1 MSNSRLRNY
10 TRRQFLE
17 NASVLSAASLL
28 GWSQTAAAEPPPE
41 IKKIRL
47 VHTPTICFAPQLF
60 AEELLRLEGFSEIEY
75 VDLKVNTPSNE
86 VASGRADMSMT
97 AAPEVVAVLDETES
111 VLVVGGIHAGCYE
124 LFGNERVQTIQQLK
138 GRRVVVSALG
148 SPEHIY
154 ISSIVAYLGMDPR
167 KDLNW
172 IVAKSSADAMQ
183 LFIDNKADAFLGFP
197 PQPQDLRLR
206 KVGHVIIDT
215 SKDRPWS
222 QYFCCVVAANK
233 QFVSK
238 YPVAT
243 KRVLR
248 AMLKGADM
256 CATDPQKVAKYLVA
270 RNYESR
276 YDVALEVIKEL
287 SYRRWREANPED
299 TIRFHALRLH
309 EVGMIKSNP
318 RQLIARCSDWRFF
331 NELKKELKS

>member
-1 MSNSRLRNY
+1 MSHPRSASY

-17 NASVLSAASLL
+17 TASVLGAGSLL
-28 GWSQTAAAEPPPE
+28 GLSPIASAEPPPE
-41 IKKIRL
+41 TKKIRL
-47 VHTPTICFAPQLF
+47 IHAPTICFAPQLF
-60 AEELLRLEGFSEIEY
+60 AEDLLRLEGFSEIEY

-86 VASGRADMSMT
+86 IASGRADMSMT
-97 AAPEVVAVLDETES
+97 AAPEIVAALDETEAM
-111 VLVVGGIHAGCYE
+111 LVVGGVHAGCYE
-124 LFGNERVQTIQQLK
+124 LFGNERVQTVHQLK

-148 SPEHIY
+148 SAEHIY

-167 KDLNW
+167 KDLHW

-183 LFIDNKADAFLGFP
+183 MFIDNKVDAFLGFP
-197 PQPQDLRLR
+197 PQPQDLRLQ

-222 QYFCCVVAANK
+222 QYFCCMVAANK

-238 YPVAT
+238 HPIAT
-243 KRVLR
+243 KRALR

-256 CATDPQKVAKYLVA
+256 CATDPERVAKYLVA

-276 YDVALEVIKEL
+276 YEVALEVLKEL
-287 SYRRWREANPED
+287 PYRRWREANPED

-309 EVGMIKSNP
+309 EVGMIKSNA
-318 RQLIARCSDWRFF
+318 RQLIARGTDWRFF
-331 NELKKELKS
+331 NELKKELKA